1 MGRRNSTGLKG
12 SGIPKKG
19 KWNDRVYSQ
28 VRESVMKRSKQQRVE
43 DIITEA

>member
-1 MGRRNSTGLKG
+1 MRRRPLGQKG
-12 SGIPKKG
+12 TGIPKKG